1 MLKKE
6 DAKKVLDNCLTTGA
20 DYAEIFYEDTY
31 KNTIKILSD
40 RVDSISTDETYG
52 VGIRI
57 LKDLEEVYGYTNDTS
72 FDSMMELSSKLAKSF
87 KGESLGI
94 KFELKEETA
103 KGGVDIKRASKDVS
117 YDEKL
122 PLLWTVYHTIKDYS
136 PIIVQA
142 VSQLMEVTQ
151 YVTIATSEG
160 KFVHDVRNQ
169 NRITGQAIA
178 KKDGKSQS
186 NGNSIGCN
194 APFDYYKDKDLVA
207 FAKDIAHDAVEMVDA
222 PDMVGG
228 VYPVVMH
235 NGFGGVLFHEACGH
249 SLEASSVA
257 LGLSVFSGK
266 KGTKIASSIVNAVDD
281 GTLTDEWGSTNVDD
295 EGHQSQRNQLITN
308 GILTSYMI
316 DKKNGRRMK
325 EEATGSSRRESYK
338 YSPTSR
344 MTNTFICN
352 GTDKFEDVIKDTKYG
367 LFAKSLG
374 GGSVNPVTGEFNFAV
389 NVGYMIENGKITT
402 PVKGATLIGNGANA
416 LLNID
421 RVCDNQTFGHG
432 VCGASSGSVFAN
444 VGEPTIRILNM
455 TVGGNGGTN

>member
-1 MLKKE
+1 MLDIKE
-6 DAKKVLDNCLTTGA
+6 AKQVLDNCLSSGC

-40 RVDSISTDETYG
+40 RVDSINTEETYG
-52 VGIRI
+52 VGIRL
-57 LKDLEEVYGYTNDTS
+57 LKGLEEVYGYSNETS
-72 FDSMMELSSKLAKSF
+72 FEAMMSLSTKLAKSF
-87 KGESLGI
+87 EGEPIGI
-94 KFELKEETA
+94 NYELHEEYAT
-103 KGGVDIKRASKDVS
+103 GGVNIKTPSKDVPYS
-117 YDEKL
+117 EKL
-122 PLLWTVYHTIKDYS
+122 PVLWQVYNTIKGYS
-136 PIIVQA
+136 PLIVQA

-151 YVTIATSEG
+151 YVTIANTKG
-160 KFVHDVRNQ
+160 QFIHDVRNQ
-169 NRITGQAIA
+169 NRISASAIA
-178 KKDGKSQS
+178 RHNGKSQS

-194 APFDYYKDKDLVA
+194 AGFDYYKDKDLVK
-207 FAKDIAHDAVEMVDA
+207 FAEDVAHDAVEMVDA

-257 LGLSVFSGK
+257 LNLSVFSGK
-266 KGTKIASSIVNAVDD
+266 KGTQIASSIVNAVDD
-281 GTLTDEWGSTNVDD
+281 GTLLNEWGSTNVDD
-295 EGHQSQRNQLITN
+295 EGHKAQRNLLIKN
-308 GILTSYMI
+308 GILNSYMV
-316 DKKNGRRMK
+316 DMKNGRRMG

-338 YSPTSR
+338 FSPTSR

-352 GTDKFEDVIKDTKYG
+352 GTDKFEDVIKVTKYG

-389 NVGYMIENGKITT
+389 NVGYLIEDGKITT

-432 VCGASSGSVFAN
+432 VCGASSGSVYAN

-455 TVGGNGGTN
+455 TVGGNGGRK

>member
-1 MLKKE
+1 MLDIKE
-6 DAKKVLDNCLTTGA
+6 AKQVLDNCLSSGC

-40 RVDSISTDETYG
+40 RVDSINTEETYG
-52 VGIRI
+52 VGIRL
-57 LKDLEEVYGYTNDTS
+57 LKGLEEVYGYSNETS
-72 FDSMMELSSKLAKSF
+72 FEAMMSLSTKLAKSF
-87 KGESLGI
+87 EGEPIGLQY
-94 KFELKEETA
+94 ELQEEYAT
-103 KGGVDIKRASKDVS
+103 GGVNIKTPSKDVPYS
-117 YDEKL
+117 EKL
-122 PLLWTVYHTIKDYS
+122 PVLWQVYNTIKEYS
-136 PIIVQA
+136 PLIVQA

-151 YVTIATSEG
+151 YVTIANTKG
-160 KFVHDVRNQ
+160 QFIHDVRNQ
-169 NRITGQAIA
+169 NRISASAIA
-178 KKDGKSQS
+178 RHNGKSQS

-194 APFDYYKDKDLVA
+194 AGFDYYKDKDLVK
-207 FAKDIAHDAVEMVDA
+207 FAEDVAHDAVEMVDA

-257 LGLSVFSGK
+257 LNLSVFSGK
-266 KGTKIASSIVNAVDD
+266 KGTQIASSIVNAVDD
-281 GTLTDEWGSTNVDD
+281 GTLLNEWGSTNVDD
-295 EGHQSQRNQLITN
+295 EGHKAQRNLLIKN
-308 GILTSYMI
+308 GILNSYMV
-316 DKKNGRRMK
+316 DMKNGRRMG

-338 YSPTSR
+338 FSPTSR

-389 NVGYMIENGKITT
+389 NVGYLIEDGKITT

-432 VCGASSGSVFAN
+432 VCGASSGSVYAN

-455 TVGGNGGTN
+455 TVGGNGGRK

>member
-1 MLKKE
+1 MLDIKE
-6 DAKKVLDNCLTTGA
+6 AKQVLDNCLSSGC

-40 RVDSISTDETYG
+40 RVDSINTEETYG
-52 VGIRI
+52 VGIRL
-57 LKDLEEVYGYTNDTS
+57 LKGLEEVYGYSNETS
-72 FDSMMELSSKLAKSF
+72 FEAMMSLSTKLAKSF
-87 KGESLGI
+87 EGEPIGLQY
-94 KFELKEETA
+94 ELKEEYAT
-103 KGGVDIKRASKDVS
+103 GGVNIKTPSKDVPYS
-117 YDEKL
+117 KKL
-122 PLLWTVYHTIKDYS
+122 PVLWQVYNTIKGYS
-136 PIIVQA
+136 PLIVQA

-151 YVTIATSEG
+151 YVTIANTKG
-160 KFVHDVRNQ
+160 QFIHDVRNQ
-169 NRITGQAIA
+169 NRISASAIA
-178 KKDGKSQS
+178 RHNGKSQS

-194 APFDYYKDKDLVA
+194 AGFDYYKDKDLVK
-207 FAKDIAHDAVEMVDA
+207 FAEDVAHDAVEMVDA

-257 LGLSVFSGK
+257 LNLSVFSGK
-266 KGTKIASSIVNAVDD
+266 KGTQIASSIVNAVDD
-281 GTLTDEWGSTNVDD
+281 GTLLNEWGSTNVDD
-295 EGHQSQRNQLITN
+295 EGHKAQRNLLIKN
-308 GILTSYMI
+308 GILNSYMV
-316 DKKNGRRMK
+316 DMKNGRRMG

-338 YSPTSR
+338 FSPTSR

-389 NVGYMIENGKITT
+389 NVGYLIEDGKITT

-421 RVCDNQTFGHG
+421 RVCDNQSFGHG
-432 VCGASSGSVFAN
+432 VCGASSGSVYAN

-455 TVGGNGGTN
+455 TVGGNGGRK